1 MLVFIKKI
9 SALCVGLVLFI
20 SNNVNAQHSELGFFL
35 GTSYYIGELNPTKHF
50 NQFYLPAAGIIY
62 RKNLSK
68 RYSLKTSLLY
78 GKLKA
83 IDKSTQIAFNAFRN
97 YSMSGPLY
105 EASGQL
111 EFNFLEYQIGVKENN
126 HSPYVFIGVS
136 AFLSK
141 IDLFYNG
148 NNKERTVFNS
158 ENITDSWMSN
168 VVIPFGIGY
177 KFNIGGNFG
186 AALEWGMRKT
196 YTDEL
201 DRLENV
207 YSIGY
212 QKGNAKNYDWYNFSG
227 IIITYKFRK
236 AFDRCPHLF

>member
-1 MLVFIKKI
+1 MVFVNKI
-9 SALCVGLVLFI
+9 ATLCAGFVFFLTSHSF
-20 SNNVNAQHSELGFFL
+20 AQHSELGLFL

-50 NQFYLPAAGIIY
+50 NQCYLPAAGFVY

-68 RYSLKTSLLY
+68 RYSLKTTLLY

-83 IDKSTQIAFNAFRN
+83 SDYSTQIAFNSFRN
-97 YSMSGPLY
+97 YAMSGPIY

-111 EFNFLEYQIGVKENN
+111 EFNFLEYQIGIKEKN
-126 HSPYVFIGVS
+126 HTPYVFIGVS

-141 IDLFYNG
+141 IDLYYNG
-148 NNKERTVFNS
+148 NNKEKTIFNS
-158 ENITDSWMSN
+158 ENVTDSWMSN

-177 KFNIGGNFG
+177 KFNLGGSFG
-186 AALEWGMRKT
+186 ASIEWGMRKT

-207 YSIGY
+207 YAIGY